1 MVVGIIPSTGL
12 IIVGLCLR
20 NMLSL
25 LEIQL
30 MLSPFFLLCGG
41 FSCSALIVGLFV
53 YIFIPFA
60 GGGGRALG
68 HIGHRSNRCVHPSA
82 AMKRHDVGGEIQ
94 SAPCKQTPK
103 MHFEKESTAD
113 R

>member
-12 IIVGLCLR
+12 SIVGLCLR

-25 LEIQL
+25 LESQL

-60 GGGGRALG
+60 GGVVLLATSVTGVTDAF
-68 HIGHRSNRCVHPSA
+68 
-82 AMKRHDVGGEIQ
+82 
-94 SAPCKQTPK
+94 TPPL
-103 MHFEKESTAD
+103 

>member
-1 MVVGIIPSTGL
+1 
-12 IIVGLCLR
+12 
-20 NMLSL
+20 
-25 LEIQL
+25 

-60 GGGGRALG
+60 GGVVLLATSVTGVTDAF
-68 HIGHRSNRCVHPSA
+68 
-82 AMKRHDVGGEIQ
+82 
-94 SAPCKQTPK
+94 TPQL
-103 MHFEKESTAD
+103 